1 MAVEI
6 KGDAVGVG
14 AEEAPAHG
22 DAAVGLMNRDDAAI
36 EVFELGLGG
45 ERGVGEERVGERD
58 EEKGNAAAEGEV
70 HGGVVQGAHVP
81 PNAAGG
87 VSLRRGVVGQFAGA
101 RWSGPGGPFACAGH
115 GHELDR

>member
-1 MAVEI
+1 
-6 KGDAVGVG
+6 
-14 AEEAPAHG
+14 
-22 DAAVGLMNRDDAAI
+22 
-36 EVFELGLGG
+36 
-45 ERGVGEERVGERD
+45 
-58 EEKGNAAAEGEV
+58 V

-101 RWSGPGGPFACAGH
+101 RWSGPGDPFACAGH